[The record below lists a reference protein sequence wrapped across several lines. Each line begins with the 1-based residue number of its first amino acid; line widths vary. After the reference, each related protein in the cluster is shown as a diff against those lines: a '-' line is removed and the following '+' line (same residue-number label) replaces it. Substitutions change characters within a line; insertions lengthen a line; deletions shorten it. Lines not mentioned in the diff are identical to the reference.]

1 MSCPA
6 CKAQWTLG
14 PRYLDLNQGSERNL
28 SVTQPHNLHISCYLR
43 HRGIIAMESLSL
55 LALLA
60 QMWLYTGLTV
70 EVCR

>member
-1 MSCPA
+1 MSCLA

-14 PRYLDLNQGSERNL
+14 PRYLDLNQGPGRNL
-28 SVTQPHNLHISCYLR
+28 PVAQPHNLHISCYLR
-43 HRGIIAMESLSL
+43 HRGVIAMESLYL

-60 QMWLYTGLTV
+60 QMWLYRGLTV